1 MRRVYEKSEE
11 MTLREAYIRKLERHF
26 GAEWKIEDKPRSP
39 EMFCLTIY
47 SCMAKSI
54 VFHIIRYYKSN
65 MRNWYV
71 GYRRL
76 WEEHRF
82 LYPDPFYDSEITF
95 DTDRV
100 ALNKIKW
107 MLKISSSYAEKLGGV
122 RYGKAGAK
130 LRIQT
135 IEYYTR

>member
-1 MRRVYEKSEE
+1 MRVYERSEK
-11 MTLREAYIRKLERHF
+11 MTLREAYTRKLERHF
-26 GAEWKIEDKPRSP
+26 GAEWKIEDRPRSP

-54 VFHIIRYYKSN
+54 VFYIIKHYGCN
-65 MRNWYV
+65 IGNWYT

-100 ALNKIKW
+100 ALNRIKW

>member
-1 MRRVYEKSEE
+1 
-11 MTLREAYIRKLERHF
+11 MTLREAYTKNLARHF
-26 GAEWKIEDKPRSP
+26 GVEWKIEERSQSP
-39 EMFCLTIY
+39 EMFYLTIY

-54 VFHIIRYYKSN
+54 VFYIIKQSGCN
-65 MRNWYV
+65 MENWYA

-100 ALNKIKW
+100 ALNRIKW

-130 LRIQT
+130 LRIT
-135 IEYYTR
+135 SIEYYTR

>member
-1 MRRVYEKSEE
+1 MRVYERSEE
-11 MTLREAYIRKLERHF
+11 MTLREAYTRKLERHF
-26 GAEWKIEDKPRSP
+26 GTEWKIEDRPRSP
-39 EMFCLTIY
+39 EMFYLTIY

-54 VFHIIRYYKSN
+54 VFYIIKQSGCN
-65 MRNWYV
+65 MKNLYA

-100 ALNKIKW
+100 ALNRIKW